1 MVFKVP
7 NGPDVSDINQSEP
20 DNGDYV
26 ALGHRSTG
34 VTSGGGITA
43 LGTPAMSVQ
52 VAASTVVIDGLP
64 YSFNAATAS
73 IGAATSEPRFD
84 LVGWTSAGVTVVA
97 GTPDA
102 NNPRFPTFDPALF
115 CFGAAIYVRSG
126 VSTIVGQDIVA
137 KAIGQERSFRRS
149 YAADTDIAYQTV
161 SPAGSHEV
169 TADGSYSWGS
179 NVLKRLSSTAME
191 FVTRLTLRG
200 GAILLARATSPES
213 EKLLSIQSNGG
224 TELAYV
230 TGTGKLYAD
239 NRRFGTGSPEGAVTA
254 AKGVM
259 YIDEA
264 TPDNGTVWIKTT
276 STGNT
281 GWKAL
286 RTFDPSE
293 SALPTGTIIPWLG
306 LSSDT
311 RPTGTVLADGSSLAA
326 SGANLALFNL
336 IQYRFGGSGANF
348 NVPDLRGKY
357 IFGSGGAI
365 AAAPGASVGTSNG
378 QVTLSVTNIPTHSH
392 VVNDP
397 GHYHPQAGPYWYYR
411 PNIYHNNWHPNPDNS
426 TALPHMWVDDST
438 TGQRTAKTG
447 VSVNNTGD
455 GQPFNVL
462 PPSVAINY
470 LIKL

>member
-7 NGPDVSDINQSEP
+7 NGPDVSDINQGEP

-34 VTSGGGITA
+34 VTSGGGVSA

-52 VAASTVVIDGLP
+52 VAATTVVIDGLP

-73 IGAATSEPRFD
+73 IGAATGNPRFD
-84 LVGWTSAGVTVVA
+84 LVGWTSAGVAVVA
-97 GTPDA
+97 GIPSAD
-102 NNPRFPTFDPALF
+102 NPTFPTFDPALF
-115 CFGAAIYVRSG
+115 CLGAAVYVRPG
-126 VSTIVGQDIVA
+126 VSTIVGQDIVP
-137 KAIGQERSFRRS
+137 KAIAQERTFRRS
-149 YAADTDIAYQTV
+149 YSADTDVASQFV
-161 SPAGSHEV
+161 APAGTHEV
-169 TADGSYSWGS
+169 TAEGSYSWGS
-179 NVLKRLSSTAME
+179 SVLKRLSSTAME
-191 FVTRLTLRG
+191 FVTRLTMRG
-200 GAILLARATSPES
+200 GAILLARATSPET
-213 EKLLSIQSNGG
+213 EKLLSVQSNGG
-224 TELAYV
+224 SELAYI

-239 NRRFGTGSPEGAVTA
+239 NWRSGTGSPEGTVTA
-254 AKGVM
+254 GKGVH
-259 YIDEA
+259 YTDES
-264 TPDNGTVWIKTT
+264 TPDNGTLWIKTT

-306 LSSDT
+306 LNTDT
-311 RPTGTVLADGSSLAA
+311 RPAGTVLADGSSL
-326 SGANLALFNL
+326 STGGANVALFNL

-357 IFGSGGAI
+357 LLGHSGTIGA
-365 AAAPGASVGTSNG
+365 ANGASVGTSSG
-378 QVTLSVTNIPTHSH
+378 SVTLSVANLPAHAHS
-392 VVNDP
+392 VDDP
-397 GHYHPQAGPYWYYR
+397 GHFHPQAGPYWYYR

-426 TALPHMWVDDST
+426 TALPHMWVEESQQRKAV
-438 TGQRTAKTG
+438 TGI
-447 VSVNNTGD
+447 SVGNTGS

>member
-7 NGPDVSDINQSEP
+7 NGPDVSNINQGEP
-20 DNGDYV
+20 DNGDFV

-43 LGTPAMSVQ
+43 LGTPTMAVQ
-52 VAASTVVIDGLP
+52 VAASSVVIDGLP

-73 IGAATSEPRFD
+73 IGAATSNPRFD
-84 LVGWTSAGVTVVA
+84 LVGWTSAGVTVIA

-115 CFGAAIYVRSG
+115 CLGTAVYVSNG
-126 VSTIVGQDIVA
+126 VSVIVGQDIVP
-137 KAIGQERSFRRS
+137 KAIAQERAFRRS
-149 YAADTDIAYQTV
+149 YSANDDVALQFVA
-161 SPAGSHEV
+161 PAGTHEV
-169 TADGSYSWGS
+169 TAEGSYSWGA
-179 NVLKRLSSTAME
+179 NVLRKLSNTAME

-200 GAILLARATSPES
+200 GAILLARATTPEA

-224 TELAYV
+224 TELAYI

-239 NRRFGTGSPEGAVTA
+239 NFRFGTGSPEGAVTA

-259 YIDEA
+259 YLDES
-264 TPDNGTVWIKTT
+264 TPDNGALWVKTT

-281 GWKAL
+281 GWKSL

-306 LSSDT
+306 LTTDA

-365 AAAPGASVGTSNG
+365 AAAPGASVGTAAGS
-378 QVTLSVTNIPTHSH
+378 VTLNVTNIPPHGHPVS
-392 VVNDP
+392 DP
-397 GHYHPQAGPYWYYR
+397 GHYHPQPGPYWYYR

-426 TALPHMWVDDST
+426 TTLPHMWVDDNQ
-438 TGQRTAKTG
+438 QRTAKTG
-447 VSVNNTGD
+447 VTVGNTGD
-455 GQPFNVL
+455 GQPFDVL